1 MHYFGPF
8 TYFIIGITGICG
20 NKLLKCNL
28 RKEEKKRRKREGEM
42 GRKELIV
49 EGLLEKSMCRLLQKS
64 PNMAGL

>member
-1 MHYFGPF
+1 M
-8 TYFIIGITGICG
+8 CG